1 MLPLG
6 WRCLWRKHGSSE
18 LTTPAFELDRA
29 QPITRGSIAALD
41 DAFSDYTVNYDAADP
56 FPFTK
61 DVAPDAYVDGSNEI
75 PYVANKH
82 KVWVP
87 TKTLNYN
94 IIRCIG
100 GSRLLVWWYW
110 IVIQL
115 PVALHSFGYSRKQE
129 RCTKHSRR
137 YWNKRNHTG
146 TWVLFINKDKSGKE
160 QAYRTKASAHM
171 KKHTK
176 TSIII
181 S

>member
-1 MLPLG
+1 LVSCEYSVPG
-6 WRCLWRKHGSSE
+6 SFIECSHWDEDAFDENTGSSE

-100 GSRLLVWWYW
+100 GSRLLV
-110 IVIQL
+110 
-115 PVALHSFGYSRKQE
+115 
-129 RCTKHSRR
+129 
-137 YWNKRNHTG
+137 
-146 TWVLFINKDKSGKE
+146 
-160 QAYRTKASAHM
+160 
-171 KKHTK
+171 
-176 TSIII
+176 
-181 S
+181 